1 MDTETLNAETC
12 RSCFLPLNL
21 RTSSADYPGNMMVTH
36 FTEPAPNSVL
46 LQVSKSSAIR
56 DSQARAGGARL
67 PLRDFT
73 IKQTVSVTTNKMAFM
88 PEF

>member
-1 MDTETLNAETC
+1 MLNVQTC
-12 RSCFLPLNL
+12 QSCFLPLNL

-56 DSQARAGGARL
+56 DGQAAVGEMKL
-67 PLRDFT
+67 PPKDFI
-73 IKQTVSVTTNKMAFM
+73 IK
-88 PEF
+88 